1 MRTSPETQQLIKE
14 MCPLDSCRL
23 LFKLMVEQG
32 MVMNVLVAGMEI
44 PDEQLRALR
53 GRYVQD
59 VKKPAAVSR
68 WTTLSAIRG
77 AVCNHPHPY
86 RWFSEIL
93 RESVRGSF
101 FTPWSQAG
109 G

>member
-1 MRTSPETQQLIKE
+1 MQEKKQICVRTSPETQQLIKE

-59 VKKPAAVSR
+59 VKKISGSISLDDAVR
-68 WTTLSAIRG
+68 YQRG
-77 AVCNHPHPY
+77 G
-86 RWFSEIL
+86 L
-93 RESVRGSF
+93 
-101 FTPWSQAG
+101 
-109 G
+109 